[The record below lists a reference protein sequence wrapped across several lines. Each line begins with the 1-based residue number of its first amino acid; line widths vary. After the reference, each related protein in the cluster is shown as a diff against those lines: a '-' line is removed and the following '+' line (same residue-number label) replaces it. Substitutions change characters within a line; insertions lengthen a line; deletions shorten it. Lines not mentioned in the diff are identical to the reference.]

1 MLATL
6 IPLFDENV
14 AVRAYSLFAQKRN
27 SFLDPGFL
35 GTASYDGI
43 GVIAGLDIIQGMG
56 IETLS
61 ADKDVFVEVN
71 NISLFADINSQCS
84 VDHERLI
91 LLCDNTVLPEK
102 MYIDRLKA
110 LKADGYQLA
119 MKKMGT
125 TTENTLFVGD
135 QLFTDVYGARRT
147 GITSILVKPIHP
159 KEEIQIVLKRY
170 LEKIVLFF
178 YRRRGKKGI

>member
-71 NISLFADINSQCS
+71 NISLLQTLTASAVWI
-84 VDHERLI
+84 
-91 LLCDNTVLPEK
+91 
-102 MYIDRLKA
+102 
-110 LKADGYQLA
+110 
-119 MKKMGT
+119 MK
-125 TTENTLFVGD
+125 D
-135 QLFTDVYGARRT
+135 
-147 GITSILVKPIHP
+147 
-159 KEEIQIVLKRY
+159 
-170 LEKIVLFF
+170 
-178 YRRRGKKGI
+178 

>member
-27 SFLDPGFL
+27 SFLDPGSL

-61 ADKDVFVEVN
+61 ADKDIFVEVN

-84 VDHERLI
+84 VDHGRLI

-119 MKKMGT
+119 MKK
-125 TTENTLFVGD
+125 LPVAKF
-135 QLFTDVYGARRT
+135 
-147 GITSILVKPIHP
+147 
-159 KEEIQIVLKRY
+159 EIYREVLSLMDYIFLDHK
-170 LEKIVLFF
+170 KIDISKAKIYFS
-178 YRRRGKKGI
+178 KI